1 MKKNPCHGNIQ
12 DMKTLRLLNGQWQ
25 GASIAH
31 WLPSFP
37 ASTSSRGYSLGS
49 SILDL
54 IVPSE
59 GYVRAKVPIDMEWG
73 GRVSTDGVLDKDI
86 IMKQLEATFT
96 ILDEHGPDRV
106 LVLGGECAVSVAPFT
121 WMAGRLDG
129 DVAMIWIDAHPDI
142 TLPGDSY
149 EGFHA
154 MAAAACMGL
163 GDADITA
170 MLTLSMYEMKRRH

>member
-1 MKKNPCHGNIQ
+1 MVQAYPPEPH
-12 DMKTLRLLNGQWQ
+12 RLACG
-25 GASIAH
+25 
-31 WLPSFP
+31 
-37 ASTSSRGYSLGS
+37 SSQSLGS

-129 DVAMIWIDAHPDI
+129 YVAMIWTMPILTSRCQGILMRASMPWR
-142 TLPGDSY
+142 LRPAWGWV
-149 EGFHA
+149 
-154 MAAAACMGL
+154 
-163 GDADITA
+163 
-170 MLTLSMYEMKRRH
+170 MLISPPC

>member
-1 MKKNPCHGNIQ
+1 M
-12 DMKTLRLLNGQWQ
+12 
-25 GASIAH
+25 
-31 WLPSFP
+31 
-37 ASTSSRGYSLGS
+37 
-49 SILDL
+49 
-54 IVPSE
+54 PSE